1 MTKEGDI
8 MPIKD
13 PEKRRLA
20 NAERMRR
27 RRAEGAAWIDP
38 EKEAARKRR
47 WYDAG
52 GKEKIVANNRARRQR
67 ANEQAVADF
76 SKRITGP
83 AGGES

>member
-1 MTKEGDI
+1 